1 MIDPLFLDL
10 EARTIGRLFCNIVSL
25 LELIKV
31 AWWCCWR
38 RVTWWCDRKGD
49 TVKIQS
55 CCK

>member
-10 EARTIGRLFCNIVSL
+10 EAHTIGRLFCNIVSL

-49 TVKIQS
+49 TSQDPVML
-55 CCK
+55 